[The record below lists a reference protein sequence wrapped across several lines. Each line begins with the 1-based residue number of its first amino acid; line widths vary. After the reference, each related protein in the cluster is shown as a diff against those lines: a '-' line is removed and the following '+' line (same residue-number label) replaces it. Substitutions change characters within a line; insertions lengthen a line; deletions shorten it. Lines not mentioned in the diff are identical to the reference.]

1 MRAQHAKV
9 ALDAL
14 IAAVDVLDARN
25 ARESVGLQAR
35 NHKRRARAKVCLYYL
50 LPRSLYDSRCR
61 PHH

>member
-25 ARESVGLQAR
+25 ARESVGLQTC
-35 NHKRRARAKVCLYYL
+35 NHKRRARAKVGALDA
-50 LPRSLYDSRCR
+50 RAGQR
-61 PHH
+61 

>member
-35 NHKRRARAKVCLYYL
+35 NHKRRARAKVGFE
-50 LPRSLYDSRCR
+50 PSRLR
-61 PHH
+61 RVISYKEGL

>member
-35 NHKRRARAKVCLYYL
+35 NQDRKSVV
-50 LPRSLYDSRCR
+50 
-61 PHH
+61 